1 MKENNFERRDVGA
14 IGIGAM
20 IVFIALILV
29 AAVASAVIIQTAEK
43 LQQNAQ
49 TTGEDTREEI
59 GGKIQIHGAYYGDA
73 GEGFDLI
80 FSLAPGSD
88 TIRDI
93 DIDWQLFCMFD
104 TDQVAGGNAFGQD
117 AGTFDVEPISLL
129 SAHDTTTAEGAFS
142 GITDTDSLA
151 TGTKY
156 VITLG
161 DEAAS
166 IVDCDPVQVNND
178 WAANGGSGKIEMY
191 IHVTGGG
198 TTYETLSVAGS
209 LNEGDSLL

>member
-1 MKENNFERRDVGA
+1 MKNENFDKNSFGA

-73 GEGFDLI
+73 GEGFDLV

-88 TIRDI
+88 TVLDTSVN
-93 DIDWQLFCMFD
+93 WQLFCMYD
-104 TDQVAGGNAFGQD
+104 NTGSTFGQD
-117 AGTFDVEPISLL
+117 AGTFDSEAISLL
-129 SAHDTTTAEGAFS
+129 SVHDTNGGVAGGEGQFS
-142 GITDTDSLA
+142 DATDDDSLA

-156 VITLG
+156 VIPLG
-161 DEAAS
+161 DTAAT
-166 IVDCDPVQVNND
+166 IADCDPAQVNTD
-178 WAANGGSGKIEMY
+178 WSDNGGSGKIEMY

-198 TTYETLSVAGS
+198 TTYETLDASGS

>member
-1 MKENNFERRDVGA
+1 MKNENFDKNTFGA
-14 IGIGAM
+14 LGIGAM

-73 GEGFDLI
+73 GEGFDLV
-80 FSLAPGSD
+80 FSLAPGSETILD
-88 TIRDI
+88 TSIN
-93 DIDWQLFCMFD
+93 WQLFCMYD
-104 TDQVAGGNAFGQD
+104 NTGSTFGQD
-117 AGTFDVEPISLL
+117 AGTFDSEAISLL

-142 GITDTDSLA
+142 AATAATSLA

-156 VITLG
+156 VIPLG
-161 DEAAS
+161 DTAAT
-166 IVDCDPVQVNND
+166 IVDCDPAQVNTD
-178 WAANGGSGKIEMY
+178 WTDNGGSGKIEMY

-198 TTYETLSVAGS
+198 TTYETLDASGS